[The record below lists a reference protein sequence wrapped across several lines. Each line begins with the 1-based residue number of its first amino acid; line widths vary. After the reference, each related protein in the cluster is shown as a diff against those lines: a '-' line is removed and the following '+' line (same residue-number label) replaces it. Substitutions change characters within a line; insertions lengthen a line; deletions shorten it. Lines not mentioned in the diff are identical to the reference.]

1 MSVPFT
7 NTTATRGVKTDTVTS
22 NSVTATRWINSTDPI
37 PGFFEQT
44 TPGDVFESYGVNVK
58 KAARF
63 FCNPG
68 ACAAVVGDRLTMADG
83 SEWYVQAKQ
92 PMISGLSID
101 HDLFILGDVWLDS

>member
-1 MSVPFT
+1 MSIPLT
-7 NTTATRGVKTDTVTS
+7 NTAATRGSKTDTVS
-22 NSVTATRWINSTDPI
+22 GNSVTSTQWVMEVEAT
-37 PGFFEQT
+37 PGFFEQM

-68 ACAAVVGDRLTMADG
+68 ACAAVVGDRLTMTDG
-83 SEWYVQAKQ
+83 TEWYVQAKQ
-92 PMISGLSID
+92 VFASGLDID